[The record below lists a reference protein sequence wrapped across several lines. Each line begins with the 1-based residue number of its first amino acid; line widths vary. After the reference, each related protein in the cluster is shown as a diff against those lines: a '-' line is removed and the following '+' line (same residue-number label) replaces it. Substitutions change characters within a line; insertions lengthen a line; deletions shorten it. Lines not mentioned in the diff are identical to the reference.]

1 MTEEMKSVL
10 TDRLQEYLQT
20 LRIKLKLTQQQ
31 LADKVGVSRYTIMQI
46 ENKQRKLTWNTFLS
60 LMLVFIKNK
69 ETDQMLTLFKIYT
82 DDLNKL
88 LKTDLSK

>member
-1 MTEEMKSVL
+1 MKSVL